1 MLCAFLALRF
11 YSPCDA
17 LNESGALL
25 ENHLHGV
32 LELIV
37 RDDPV
42 LVPVDFCH
50 DLIPHLFTALR
61 NMAAAKY
68 KLELLLAHLAIAIRI
83 KHAEGALKIL
93 A

>member
-17 LNESGALL
+17 LDESGALL

-32 LELIV
+32 LELIE
-37 RDDPV
+37 RDDAI

-50 DLIPHLFTALR
+50 DFIPDLLSSLR
-61 NMAAAKY
+61 HMAPAKY
-68 KLELLLAHLAIAIRI
+68 ELELLLAHLAIAISI
-83 KHAEGALKIL
+83 KHAEGTLKIL

>member
-17 LNESGALL
+17 LDESGALL

-32 LELIV
+32 LKLIE

-50 DLIPHLFTALR
+50 DLIPHLLSSLR
-61 NMAAAKY
+61 YMATAKY
-68 KLELLLAHLAIAIRI
+68 KLELLFAHLAIAISI

>member
-17 LNESGALL
+17 LYESGALL

-32 LELIV
+32 LELIE
-37 RDDPV
+37 RDDPI

-50 DLIPHLFTALR
+50 DLIPDLLTALG
-61 NMAAAKY
+61 NMATAKY
-68 KLELLLAHLAIAIRI
+68 KLELLLAHLAIAISI